1 MDNRTP
7 FNRDLLIP
15 IVVGGLSV
23 VGIIIV
29 LFIGL
34 SRNSPAEVPATP
46 SETPFQYLYLGTEPA
61 NTTPLIEAPGEGS
74 ETAPPTDATPSF
86 VTPTLSSGSISTPL
100 ILATN
105 TTTNGILRT
114 NTPNG
119 LPTSTSTSST
129 AAASNTYDDT
139 DSRLAYSGTWVS
151 QTDVN
156 EAHQGTLHVSTG
168 IGDFV
173 TFTFTG
179 QDIHLFYQAGPS
191 LGTIIITIDGVGP
204 PPLDQSQSQTQIKEW
219 DYHLETTGTHSIVVQ
234 HFGGG
239 SVNIDS
245 IVVLGA
251 TPTPTRTP
259 TPTP

>member
-1 MDNRTP
+1 MDNRSP

-15 IVVGGLSV
+15 ILLGGLSV

-34 SRNSPAEVPATP
+34 SRNSPTEVPATP
-46 SETPFQYLYLGTEPA
+46 SETPFQYLFLGTEPA
-61 NTTPLIEAPGEGS
+61 ITTPLIEVSEAP
-74 ETAPPTDATPSF
+74 APTEDTSVFATS
-86 VTPTLSSGSISTPL
+86 TRSSDSTPL
-100 ILATN
+100 ALATN
-105 TTTNGILRT
+105 TTTN
-114 NTPNG
+114 NVV
-119 LPTSTSTSST
+119 STSTLNRVVTATSTNST
-129 AAASNTYDDT
+129 AAASNTYDDMDT
-139 DSRLAYSGTWVS
+139 RLAYSGTWTS
-151 QTDVN
+151 QTNVSG
-156 EAHQGTLHVSTG
+156 AYQGTLHVSTG

-219 DYHLETTGTHSIVVQ
+219 VYHLDTSGTHSIVVQ

-245 IVVLGA
+245 LVVLGS

-259 TPTP
+259 TSTP